1 MIVAAF
7 KVDYN
12 LERAQTK
19 KSAEEKEEELPRLSC
34 SQRIAPYII
43 DPNHRYKVIW
53 DIIIAGLLL
62 LTFFVDPYHVGFWF

>member
-1 MIVAAF
+1 MIVVAF
-7 KVDYN
+7 NANN
-12 LERAQTK
+12 LRRASTK
-19 KSAEEKEEELPRLSC
+19 FASKDLEDVAPKITC

-53 DIIIAGLLL
+53 DITIAGLLL